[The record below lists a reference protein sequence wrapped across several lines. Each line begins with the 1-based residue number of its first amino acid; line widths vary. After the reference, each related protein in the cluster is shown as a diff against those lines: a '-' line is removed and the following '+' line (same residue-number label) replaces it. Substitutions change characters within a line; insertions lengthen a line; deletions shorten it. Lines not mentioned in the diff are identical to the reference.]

1 MRFIL
6 FLVLVGFVLM
16 RSPLLRASDQNISA
30 WTSFRNG
37 GASTVTGTLPKQWGP
52 ESIAWQC
59 ELSGYGQSTPIIHN
73 GRVYITSVI
82 GPMKEECQISCY
94 DLQTGKE
101 VWQLKHASSAK
112 AASNY
117 MASRA
122 APTPV
127 VDDKCVFGFFE
138 SGDCLA
144 VDLAGKLIWHRSLST
159 DYGKFDNNHG
169 LGSSPAQT
177 SQHLIV
183 NVEHRGPSYLIALNK
198 SDGSTAWKRE
208 RGSSSSWS
216 SPIVLDNAGKSQIVV
231 SSGGTVDGYD
241 SASGEGLWS
250 IGGLDGNS
258 VPSPTPSEGVLFV
271 GARVPEFGSD
281 GQAARSNLCINL
293 RGQEAGRS
301 TPTVEWRASKAI
313 SDYASPVVCANCVY
327 YLNKV
332 GVLYCLDHQTGEA
345 HYAERLGTQC
355 WATPI
360 VSEDRIYFFGKDGK
374 TQIVRG
380 GPKFELIASNVL
392 WDSATTPKPEVYVEN
407 NSVAYGQ
414 SSSSGESTGDSQAAQ
429 QPPRSGP
436 PGGGRGSGMM
446 NSLLKADANA
456 DGSLSPDEIPAE
468 FKPMLAR
475 IDTNSDGTLDA
486 SEMKAMAESFAA
498 RRSESRDGA
507 RDPIVYGAAAID
519 GVIVIRTGTRLYA
532 IR

>member
-1 MRFIL
+1 M
-6 FLVLVGFVLM
+6 
-16 RSPLLRASDQNISA
+16 Q
-30 WTSFRNG
+30 
-37 GASTVTGTLPKQWGP
+37 TV
-52 ESIAWQC
+52 
-59 ELSGYGQSTPIIHN
+59 
-73 GRVYITSVI
+73 
-82 GPMKEECQISCY
+82 
-94 DLQTGKE
+94 
-101 VWQLKHASSAK
+101 
-112 AASNY
+112 
-117 MASRA
+117 
-122 APTPV
+122 
-127 VDDKCVFGFFE
+127 F
-138 SGDCLA
+138 
-144 VDLAGKLIWHRSLST
+144 
-159 DYGKFDNNHG
+159 
-169 LGSSPAQT
+169 
-177 SQHLIV
+177 
-183 NVEHRGPSYLIALNK
+183 
-198 SDGSTAWKRE
+198 
-208 RGSSSSWS
+208 
-216 SPIVLDNAGKSQIVV
+216 
-231 SSGGTVDGYD
+231 
-241 SASGEGLWS
+241 
-250 IGGLDGNS
+250 
-258 VPSPTPSEGVLFV
+258 
-271 GARVPEFGSD
+271 
-281 GQAARSNLCINL
+281 
-293 RGQEAGRS
+293 
-301 TPTVEWRASKAI
+301 
-313 SDYASPVVCANCVY
+313 Y

-392 WDSATTPKPEVYVEN
+392 WDSATAPKPEVYVEN